1 MDELQ
6 LIEARRAIAQIV
18 ARYGEVL
25 GQDEPAIARK
35 HGIERLEALQAA
47 FNEIADT
54 NRLLRIGVVGR
65 VKAGKS
71 SLLNALLFDGMSL
84 LPKAATPM
92 TAALTIMTHGPALSA
107 EVEFFT
113 QNDLAAIR
121 ASHDQFVRHI
131 EEETQRQLAPR
142 DALGAPP
149 MAPPTEE
156 ARERARRK
164 AIRELK
170 QRHVSQAVAYEQFID
185 IQKSG
190 LTVADFGERTLLQAA
205 TPDELLE
212 QMRDY
217 VGANGCYTPFTRN
230 VRVAMPRD
238 SLRDI
243 EVVDTPGLNDPVVS
257 REERTSEAL
266 KRCDVIL
273 IVSPAGQFLSD
284 EDLELMGRIVTKEGV
299 REMLVLASQVDT
311 QLFGSEYAQQPL
323 HAVLDDITGKLGA
336 RMVETLSRLK
346 RNQPFIG
353 NTFDALIAQGRQR
366 VQHSSS
372 TCYSLSRGFDQSAQ
386 WDDPQRTVWGNLT
399 ESFPANFTDD
409 AALAR
414 PNLDLLANIEPVR
427 ALVADV
433 RQQKDR
439 ITAQRKQALVEAKR
453 KALQDYRDEL
463 VKFVAVEQEQLRNAN
478 IADLEKQK
486 EELRKE
492 SSRLGIE
499 LDEASRR
506 LSLDLRTKLRDQ
518 LKRSIENAFSQAR
531 SRQESAVDQ
540 GTRTREYNKSG
551 FFAKLGR
558 GLGIGGVGTHQENYT
573 KVATNQVRAQIEEFS
588 RSARDEI
595 AHLAERIQHEWEE
608 DVRNDLLGLLRRVI
622 GDGNL
627 DEVLARRTVIDL
639 VNQTKLPPP
648 EVDISIPDRLK
659 ARGTVTDSEADEY
672 ISEAEVHMNNLRH
685 RLLNEL
691 EDYLERIKKLLER
704 GVAANFVANYTGRI
718 DKLEAQIDSRVQVT
732 ERLQNLVKELRD
744 CEC

>member
-1 MDELQ
+1 M
-6 LIEARRAIAQIV
+6 
-18 ARYGEVL
+18 

-149 MAPPTEE
+149 MAPPKEE

-190 LTVADFGERTLLQAA
+190 LTVADLGERTLLQAA

-284 EDLELMGRIVTKEGV
+284 EDLELMGRIVTK
-299 REMLVLASQVDT
+299 
-311 QLFGSEYAQQPL
+311 
-323 HAVLDDITGKLGA
+323 
-336 RMVETLSRLK
+336 
-346 RNQPFIG
+346 IG
-353 NTFDALIAQGRQR
+353 
-366 VQHSSS
+366 
-372 TCYSLSRGFDQSAQ
+372 
-386 WDDPQRTVWGNLT
+386 
-399 ESFPANFTDD
+399 
-409 AALAR
+409 
-414 PNLDLLANIEPVR
+414 R
-427 ALVADV
+427 AHV
-433 RQQKDR
+433 
-439 ITAQRKQALVEAKR
+439 
-453 KALQDYRDEL
+453 
-463 VKFVAVEQEQLRNAN
+463 
-478 IADLEKQK
+478 
-486 EELRKE
+486 
-492 SSRLGIE
+492 
-499 LDEASRR
+499 
-506 LSLDLRTKLRDQ
+506 
-518 LKRSIENAFSQAR
+518 
-531 SRQESAVDQ
+531 
-540 GTRTREYNKSG
+540 
-551 FFAKLGR
+551 
-558 GLGIGGVGTHQENYT
+558 
-573 KVATNQVRAQIEEFS
+573 
-588 RSARDEI
+588 
-595 AHLAERIQHEWEE
+595 
-608 DVRNDLLGLLRRVI
+608 
-622 GDGNL
+622 
-627 DEVLARRTVIDL
+627 
-639 VNQTKLPPP
+639 
-648 EVDISIPDRLK
+648 
-659 ARGTVTDSEADEY
+659 
-672 ISEAEVHMNNLRH
+672 
-685 RLLNEL
+685 
-691 EDYLERIKKLLER
+691 
-704 GVAANFVANYTGRI
+704 
-718 DKLEAQIDSRVQVT
+718 
-732 ERLQNLVKELRD
+732 
-744 CEC
+744 